1 MIFSVNNRII
11 CKPFIKKEE
20 APNEKLAGLTKAVA
34 FIELEVVEHA
44 YDSVSPGNGDTS
56 MRTLVSK
63 GDLVYVDR
71 GRYET
76 EAKTKVFSWN
86 QDGNPISVIV
96 INLADVYMIKANSY
110 KR

>member
-1 MIFSVNNRII
+1 MIFSVNNRIV

-20 APNEKLAGLTKAVA
+20 ATSEKLAGLQKAVA

-44 YDSVSPGNGDTS
+44 YDSMSPGDGDTS

-63 GDLVYVDR
+63 GDLVYVER
-71 GRYET
+71 GRYEA
-76 EAKTKVFSWN
+76 EAKNKVFSWT
-86 QDGNPISVIV
+86 QDGKSMSVIV